1 MFLFLLVISICVNL
15 KWKITEKNKFKK
27 LCKQLNILIYKVV
40 FIIRNRGY
48 KNINKYYKNIN
59 VYVYSE
65 FIVYLLRNFLY
76 TKCVLVYLYI

>member
-15 KWKITEKNKFKK
+15 RWKITKQNKFKK
-27 LCKQLNILIYKVV
+27 LCKQLNILIYKVA

-59 VYVYSE
+59 VYVYLE
-65 FIVYLLRNFLY
+65 FIVYLSCNFLY
-76 TKCVLVYLYI
+76 DKCVLIYVYI